1 MKVNM
6 EFKEISAASLK
17 KYLKVTKIEAD
28 TSHLSESQKNVL
40 GYLIEATKHIQ
51 DLYMIQRSRENAK
64 IIESLKEQKKLSL
77 LKIFYVMAGGINE
90 FDNTVFIKDYVRH
103 EGGGFYPEDLTI
115 EEWNKWLEDHPEDE
129 EDFCSPYTVIVRDEN
144 GGLAAVKYCD
154 YYRDK
159 LVLIADMLYEAGEA
173 AENFYLKSFLNAQAN
188 AFYTNNFEEA
198 DIRWIQLENNS
209 IEPLIGAY
217 EYYDDRFLGYKT
229 SFTSFITIK
238 NELQLHKIQQIL
250 KLTDTLQSLLPVPG
264 NYKKNKVER
273 KSQLMIVDV
282 IYSAGDGRGPV
293 VTAAF
298 NLPNSQ
304 KIRAEFG
311 AKKIIM
317 HNVVKAK
324 FDSVMLLIA
333 DVVFGE
339 RDKEKVAFA
348 AYFNHIIL
356 HEISHGLG
364 IGMIKDDDGELH
376 DVSHYLKDLYSV
388 IEEAKADVMALFLL
402 FYLIK
407 QGILADCNITE
418 LIFTYLAGI
427 LRSIRFGQHNPH
439 GIASMIQ
446 WNFLVGEGAILILQ
460 DEPLN
465 ITADLRKMEMATEK
479 LLTLLLTIQ
488 GEGNYEMANSLIE
501 RFGKSSAIISD
512 FIGKMKDF
520 PIDILPYFPFVG
532 ETEAFFDEE

>member
-1 MKVNM
+1 MK
-6 EFKEISAASLK
+6 FKEISVSSLK

-40 GYLIEATKHIQ
+40 SYLIEATKYIQ
-51 DLYMIQRSRENAK
+51 DLYMVQRSPQNAK
-64 IIESLKEQKKLSL
+64 IIESLREQKKDSL
-77 LKIFYVMAGGINE
+77 LKIFYIMAGGVNE
-90 FDNTVFIKDYVRH
+90 FDNTVFIKDYVQH
-103 EGGGFYPEDLTI
+103 DVCGFYPEDLTI
-115 EEWNKWLEDHPEDE
+115 EEWNEWLKNHPEDE
-129 EDFCSPYTVIVRDEN
+129 DDFCSPYTVIVRDEN
-144 GGLAAVKYCD
+144 GGLIARKYSD

-159 LVLIADMLYEAGEA
+159 LVMIAHMLYDAGDA
-173 AENFYLKSFLNAQAN
+173 TENFYLKSFLNAQAN
-188 AFYTNNFEEA
+188 AFITNNFEEA

-238 NELQLHKIQQIL
+238 NEVQLHKTQQIL
-250 KLTDTLQSLLPVPG
+250 KLTDTLQSLLPVPE

-273 KSQLMIVDV
+273 KSQLTIVDV

-317 HNVVKAK
+317 HNVIKAK
-324 FDSVMLLIA
+324 FDSIMLPIA

-339 RDKEKVAFA
+339 RDKEKIAFN

-364 IGMIKDDDGELH
+364 IGMIKDDDGELR
-376 DVSHYLKDLYSV
+376 DVSYYLKDLYSV
-388 IEEAKADVMALFLL
+388 IEEAKADVMGLYLL

-407 QGILADCNITE
+407 QGFLTDCNITE
-418 LIFTYLAGI
+418 LIFTYLTGM
-427 LRSIRFGQHNPH
+427 LRSIRFGQNNHH
-439 GIASMIQ
+439 GIANIIQ
-446 WNFLVGEGAILILQ
+446 WNFLVEEGAILKLQ
-460 DEPLN
+460 DSSLS
-465 ITADLRKMEMATEK
+465 ITADLRKMEMAIEK

-488 GEGNYEMANSLIE
+488 GEGNYEMADSFIKKYE
-501 RFGKSSAIISD
+501 KPSVVVED
-512 FIGKMKDF
+512 FIKKMKDL
-520 PIDILPYFPFVG
+520 PIDILPYFPFAG
-532 ETEAFFDEE
+532 ETEPFQDEE

>member
-1 MKVNM
+1 M
-6 EFKEISAASLK
+6 EFKEISASSLK
-17 KYLKVTKIEAD
+17 KYLKVTRIEAD
-28 TSHLSESQKNVL
+28 TSHLSESQQNVL
-40 GYLIEATKHIQ
+40 KYLVEATKYIQ
-51 DLYMIQRSRENAK
+51 YLYMIQRSPGNAK
-64 IIESLKEQKKLSL
+64 IIESLKEQKKYSL
-77 LKIFYVMAGGINE
+77 LKIFYIMAGGINE
-90 FDNTVFIKDYVRH
+90 FDNTVFIKDYVLH
-103 EGGGFYPEDLTI
+103 DGCGFYPEDLTI
-115 EEWNKWLEDHPEDE
+115 DEWNNWLENHPEDE
-129 EDFCSPYTVIVRDEN
+129 DDFCSPYTVIVRDEN
-144 GGLAAVKYCD
+144 GGLEAKKYCD
-154 YYRDK
+154 YYHDTLAK
-159 LVLIADMLYEAGEA
+159 IADILYKAGEA
-173 AENFYLKSFLNAQAN
+173 TENFYLKSFLNAQAN
-188 AFYTNNFEEA
+188 AFITNNFEEA
-198 DIRWIQLENNS
+198 DIRWIQLENNL

-238 NELQLHKIQQIL
+238 NEVQLHKIQQIL
-250 KLTDTLQSLLPVPG
+250 KLTDTLQALLPVPA

-282 IYSAGDGRGPV
+282 IYSAGDGRGPI

-317 HNVVKAK
+317 HNVIKAK
-324 FDSVMLLIA
+324 FESVMLPIA

-339 RDKEKVAFA
+339 RDKEKIAFG
-348 AYFNHIIL
+348 AYFNHIIM

-364 IGMIKDDDGELH
+364 IGMIKDDDGELR

-388 IEEAKADVMALFLL
+388 IEEAKADIMALFLL

-407 QGILADCNITE
+407 QGILMDCNITE

-427 LRSIRFGQHNPH
+427 LRSIRFGKNNPH
-439 GIASMIQ
+439 GIANMLQ
-446 WNFLVGEGAILILQ
+446 WNFLVSEGAIMILQ
-460 DEPLN
+460 DEPPN

-488 GEGNYEMANSLIE
+488 GEGNYEMAKSLIE
-501 RFGKSSAIISD
+501 RFGKLSPIISE
-512 FIGKMKDF
+512 FIGKMEDF

-532 ETEAFFDEE
+532 ETESFLDEE